1 MALKRK
7 LLVYQSVKKCIFDNF
22 VPRRKDELRTRLNS
36 NKKEGSK
43 TFWNAMKPLFTYRG
57 TITNDNIA
65 LEENVVLKNDLK
77 ETTEFFNNY
86 YINIVE
92 TISGKQP
99 SSISNPNS
107 QHEGRDTVKKKSMKL
122 KKAIPVLQP

>member
-1 MALKRK
+1 MT
-7 LLVYQSVKKCIFDNF
+7 VTNF

-36 NKKEGSK
+36 NKKRGSK
-43 TFWNAMKPLFTYRG
+43 TFWNAMKPLFAYRG

-65 LEENVVLKNDLK
+65 LEENVVLKNELK

-92 TISGKQP
+92 ITSGKQP

>member
-1 MALKRK
+1 
-7 LLVYQSVKKCIFDNF
+7 
-22 VPRRKDELRTRLNS
+22 
-36 NKKEGSK
+36 
-43 TFWNAMKPLFTYRG
+43 MKPLFAYRG

-65 LEENVVLKNDLK
+65 LEENVVLKKELK

-92 TISGKQP
+92 ITSGKQP